1 MARETKHDRIVRG
14 IVDQVTEHL
23 HELKTLE
30 ANPSAKESDVER
42 WAQSFI
48 KNCLG
53 FTASGGYSVRAQE
66 QKGKMRPDLI
76 VCHDDRPV
84 FIVEVK
90 KVGFDLN
97 KSDFRSGKI
106 QLSEYLSTIGSV
118 RFGMLTN
125 GSEWKLFD
133 FSQAQY
139 GGIEASCLDLRG
151 EEDSFDL
158 SKKAIEEQCYD
169 LLDFHE
175 SSFSGDFWAEL
186 AKEALA
192 FSPESLAR
200 AILSVDVV
208 KNIARHVRGE
218 HEFRA
223 NHEVLTDRVYWL
235 LEQGLNDAI
244 LGWNEAKAVEMHK
257 YVKSQKRS
265 SRRTKRASKKT
276 GVEPVAAASIVDS
289 SQGSAPVSEN
299 DPASS
304 GAA

>member
-1 MARETKHDRIVRG
+1 MARETKQDRIVRG

-23 HELKTLE
+23 HELKTIE
-30 ANPSAKESDVER
+30 ANLSAKESDVER

-53 FTASGGYSVRAQE
+53 FTASAGYSVRAQE
-66 QKGKMRPDLI
+66 QKGKMRPDL
-76 VCHDDRPV
+76 VVFHEDRPV
-84 FIVEVK
+84 FVVEVK
-90 KVGFDLN
+90 KTGFDLG

-106 QLSEYLSTIGSV
+106 QLSEYLHSLGNV

-133 FSQAQY
+133 FSQVQY

-151 EEDSFDL
+151 EDDSFDL
-158 SKKAIEEQCYD
+158 GKKAIEEQCYD

-175 SSFSGDFWAEL
+175 SGFSTDVWSEL

-244 LGWNEAKAVEMHK
+244 IGWNEAKATEMHK

-265 SRRTKRASKKT
+265 SRRTKRNVKKATEGIAAVNSAVEAVETTAETSDSAS
-276 GVEPVAAASIVDS
+276 
-289 SQGSAPVSEN
+289 N
-299 DPASS
+299 